1 MRVVIMALFVL
12 IAASA
17 VDTARADPYPWCA
30 VYGGNGNGGGGTNC
44 YMRTYQQC
52 LEAISGMG
60 GFCTPNQFYTGPRE
74 GTRRSTPRARRNDRG
89 QYSTV
94 HGVIKFKS

>member
-1 MRVVIMALFVL
+1 MRVVIMALLVL

-30 VYGGNGNGGGGTNC
+30 VYGGGRGGGGTNC

-60 GFCTPNQFYTGPRE
+60 GFCAPNTFYTGPRE
-74 GTRRSTPRARRNDRG
+74 RTRRSAPRARSSGSAR
-89 QYSTV
+89 Y
-94 HGVIKFKS
+94 

>member
-1 MRVVIMALFVL
+1 MRVVITAVLALF
-12 IAASA
+12 AASA

-30 VYGGNGNGGGGTNC
+30 VYGGSGNGGGGTNC

-60 GFCTPNQFYTGPRE
+60 GFCAPNTFYTGPRE
-74 GTRRSTPRARRNDRG
+74 RTRRSAPRDRSSASG
-89 QYSTV
+89 RY
-94 HGVIKFKS
+94 